1 VNVQVQLEL
10 SREEAPVLFDWM
22 SRFDERKDVVFEDS
36 AEQRVLW
43 DIECMLESALV
54 EPLQPD
60 YNELVARA
68 RATVRDADS

>member
-1 VNVQVQLEL
+1 MQVQLEL